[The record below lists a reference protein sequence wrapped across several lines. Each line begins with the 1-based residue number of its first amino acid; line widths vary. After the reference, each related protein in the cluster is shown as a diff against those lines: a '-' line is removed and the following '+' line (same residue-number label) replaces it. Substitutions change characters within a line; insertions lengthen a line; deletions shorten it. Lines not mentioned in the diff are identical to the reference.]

1 MSLKKGFFQM
11 TKHEREIAM
20 NYAKRSAQDSTGMT
34 LTPEQVQDYILFRF
48 VNNRFGDFDLLIKQ
62 GFAPKNTKN
71 L

>member
-1 MSLKKGFFQM
+1 M

-20 NYAKRSAQDSTGMT
+20 NYAKRSAENSTGMN

-48 VNNRFGDFDLLIKQ
+48 VINRFGGTLDDFMVEQ
-62 GFAPKNTKN
+62 GFGPKNTKN